1 LELILEANS
10 SEEVEFNKTFDTG
23 EGGEREKEEGFKER
37 EGIYELERKRSQ
49 RQREKE
55 N

>member
-23 EGGEREKEEGFKER
+23 EGERGGERGRKKKGSKRER
-37 EGIYELERKRSQ
+37 VFMS
-49 RQREKE
+49 
-55 N
+55 